1 MGCSLLVASK
11 HLKQMGTHFKNTRYV
26 CMCANICVCIQDHDV
41 DDDDDNNNDDNNNYE
56 NDDNNVERV
65 FKQACLTF

>member
-1 MGCSLLVASK
+1 M
-11 HLKQMGTHFKNTRYV
+11 
-26 CMCANICVCIQDHDV
+26 CIQDHDV